1 MNKRFPKLKFT
12 ISSIHFRAFCASSSS
27 SSTTTTLTQTQNL
40 SDPQIIVPGKKR
52 RVKASDTQFKEN
64 WLASLSNPFPEK
76 THLLN
81 GEHEPTHQNDGSKW
95 VLGIDPDVSGA
106 VALLKT
112 HGSVCSAQV
121 FDSPH
126 VKILVGKNKTTRRR
140 LDAKSVVELVCGF
153 RAPIGTTAYIE
164 QSLPYPQ
171 DGKQGWWSGGFGYG
185 LWIGILVASGF
196 SVIPVP
202 SFTWKAKFELN
213 GTTKS
218 MAHPCKFHLSRS
230 SESSQAYTHY
240 LSVVALASAC
250 ASRTAFSIS
259 VGLSLPPVLLSMPA
273 SPVPVNHHWPC
284 THSRDS
290 DLKSLK
296 IVLAPL
302 DDSRRLAST
311 LFPSMTSMLSRKKDH
326 GRAEALLIAA
336 YGQDQN
342 KFLEPSCCDTILENL
357 EN

>member
-1 MNKRFPKLKFT
+1 
-12 ISSIHFRAFCASSSS
+12 
-27 SSTTTTLTQTQNL
+27 
-40 SDPQIIVPGKKR
+40 
-52 RVKASDTQFKEN
+52 
-64 WLASLSNPFPEK
+64 
-76 THLLN
+76 
-81 GEHEPTHQNDGSKW
+81 
-95 VLGIDPDVSGA
+95 
-106 VALLKT
+106 
-112 HGSVCSAQV
+112 
-121 FDSPH
+121 
-126 VKILVGKNKTTRRR
+126 
-140 LDAKSVVELVCGF
+140 
-153 RAPIGTTAYIE
+153 
-164 QSLPYPQ
+164 
-171 DGKQGWWSGGFGYG
+171 
-185 LWIGILVASGF
+185 
-196 SVIPVP
+196 
-202 SFTWKAKFELN
+202 
-213 GTTKS
+213 
-218 MAHPCKFHLSRS
+218 MAHPSKFHLSWS

-240 LSVVALASAC
+240 LPVVALASAC

-273 SPVPVNHHWPC
+273 SPGESNIEGEKGGSPC
-284 THSRDS
+284 ESSLALHSRDS

>member
-171 DGKQGWWSGGFGYG
+171 DGKQVG
-185 LWIGILVASGF
+185 LVEWRIWVWA
-196 SVIPVP
+196 VD
-202 SFTWKAKFELN
+202 W
-213 GTTKS
+213 
-218 MAHPCKFHLSRS
+218 HLSCFRVFCYS
-230 SESSQAYTHY
+230 SAIFYLESKIRTKRDYKESSQAYTHY

>member
-1 MNKRFPKLKFT
+1 MESLHFTPQFRQLQFHFMNKRFPKLKFT
-12 ISSIHFRAFCASSSS
+12 ISSIHFRAFCSSSS
-27 SSTTTTLTQTQNL
+27 SSSSITTTLTQTQNP

-213 GTTKS
+213 GTTK
-218 MAHPCKFHLSRS
+218 
-230 SESSQAYTHY
+230 
-240 LSVVALASAC
+240 
-250 ASRTAFSIS
+250 
-259 VGLSLPPVLLSMPA
+259 
-273 SPVPVNHHWPC
+273 
-284 THSRDS
+284 
-290 DLKSLK
+290 
-296 IVLAPL
+296 

-342 KFLEPSCCDTILENL
+342 KFLEPSCCDTILDNL